1 MNRFD
6 ILKKQVSFGMIYKIL
21 SMCLSYISIP
31 LFLKY
36 LGQQDYGLW
45 MTIFSIVSWIYT
57 FDLGIGNGLKNKLT
71 ESLTKKNYNEAR
83 EYITTGYVVLGII
96 AICILVLGI
105 IGIKI
110 INIGKFLNIDFYSEN
125 YIKLIFGIV
134 FSITI
139 LNFFNVST

>member
-45 MTIFSIVSWIYT
+45 MTIFSIVSWVYT

-83 EYITTGYVVLGII
+83 EYITTGYIVLGIT
-96 AICILVLGI
+96 AICILILGI
-105 IGIKI
+105 IGIKVI
-110 INIGKFLNIDFYSEN
+110 DIGKFLNIDFYSES
-125 YIKLIFGIV
+125 YIK
-134 FSITI
+134 
-139 LNFFNVST
+139 

>member
-57 FDLGIGNGLKNKLT
+57 FDLGIGI
-71 ESLTKKNYNEAR
+71 KK
-83 EYITTGYVVLGII
+83 
-96 AICILVLGI
+96 
-105 IGIKI
+105 
-110 INIGKFLNIDFYSEN
+110 
-125 YIKLIFGIV
+125 
-134 FSITI
+134 
-139 LNFFNVST
+139 